1 MSGFV
6 EKRTTGRWRARYR
19 GPDGRERSKTFD
31 RRVDA
36 DRWLAGVSFAIAR
49 GEWTDPARARVT
61 VGDWSRQWLTAKA
74 PSLKATTREAYR
86 SILKTCIWPT
96 WERVPLAAVTHSEV
110 AAWVARLSAQVGAS
124 RCRKSAI
131 LLSGI
136 MSAAVR
142 DQRISRNPCDGV
154 SLPRLPDHRQRFLT
168 MAELQD
174 LADRAGAYR
183 LMIFVLGLCG
193 LRFGECAALRVRSV
207 DLMRRR
213 LRVSESVSE
222 VNGHMIWST
231 PKTHQSRDVPIPRS
245 LIDALVA
252 QAAGKK
258 PEDVLFNSPNGEP
271 IRLANW
277 RQRVW
282 DPAVAAAGLTGLTPH
297 DLRHTAASLAIASGA
312 SVKHIQRML
321 GHKDAAMT
329 LNVYASLFED
339 DLDDVSN
346 RLDAALLEAAAA
358 CVRPEPST
366 EIIELPE
373 RTARTTP

>member
-1 MSGFV
+1 M
-6 EKRTTGRWRARYR
+6 
-19 GPDGRERSKTFD
+19 
-31 RRVDA
+31 
-36 DRWLAGVSFAIAR
+36 
-49 GEWTDPARARVT
+49 
-61 VGDWSRQWLTAKA
+61 
-74 PSLKATTREAYR
+74 
-86 SILKTCIWPT
+86 
-96 WERVPLAAVTHSEV
+96 THSDV
-110 AAWVARLSAQVGAS
+110 AAWVARLSAQMGAS

-142 DQRISRNPCDGV
+142 DQRISRYPCDGV

-174 LADRAGAYR
+174 LADRARAYR
-183 LMIFVLGLCG
+183 LMILVLGLCG

-258 PEDVLFNSPNGEP
+258 QEDVLFSSPNGSRFGSRIGGSGCGTQQSLP
-271 IRLANW
+271 
-277 RQRVW
+277 
-282 DPAVAAAGLTGLTPH
+282 PTPP
-297 DLRHTAASLAIASGA
+297 DLRLTTFDTP
-312 SVKHIQRML
+312 QR
-321 GHKDAAMT
+321 
-329 LNVYASLFED
+329 
-339 DLDDVSN
+339 
-346 RLDAALLEAAAA
+346 
-358 CVRPEPST
+358 P
-366 EIIELPE
+366 
-373 RTARTTP
+373 

>member
-1 MSGFV
+1 MG
-6 EKRTTGRWRARYR
+6 G
-19 GPDGRERSKTFD
+19 
-31 RRVDA
+31 
-36 DRWLAGVSFAIAR
+36 
-49 GEWTDPARARVT
+49 VT
-61 VGDWSRQWLTAKA
+61 V
-74 PSLKATTREAYR
+74 
-86 SILKTCIWPT
+86 
-96 WERVPLAAVTHSEV
+96 ERGRLVTGSG
-110 AAWVARLSAQVGAS
+110 AMARLSAQMGAS
-124 RCRKSAI
+124 MCRKSAI

-142 DQRISRNPCDGV
+142 DQRISRNLCAGV
-154 SLPRLPDHRQRFLT
+154 SLPRLPDHRQRFVT

-174 LADRAGAYR
+174 LADHAGAYR
-183 LMIFVLGLCG
+183 LMILVLGLCG

-245 LIDALVA
+245 LVDALVA

-258 PEDVLFNSPNGEP
+258 PEDVLFSSPNGEP

-277 RQRVW
+277 RQRVC

-312 SVKHIQRML
+312 SVKHVQRML

-329 LNVYASLFED
+329 LNVYASLFETTWTTSPTA
-339 DLDDVSN
+339 LTRLFWKLLRPVCGLNPRRRSSN
-346 RLDAALLEAAAA
+346 CL
-358 CVRPEPST
+358 S
-366 EIIELPE
+366 ELPGQL
-373 RTARTTP
+373 PD